1 MDLKGATI
9 PGLPLDLTFLEVM
22 ESDLS
27 GIDLSGRTLKN
38 AHFYGVV
45 LQKANFTKGT
55 LDNIVFARGERVC
68 DLTDA
73 NFAGA
78 EVTEGVFDDSTL
90 TRTDFTAASSLASA
104 SFLQTRMDGTRFDD
118 CDVTTC
124 RFSAPPRFSNDPAN
138 LTSFR
143 GANLNYS
150 TVLNQWSYLDLT
162 GAKLVGLSPDV
173 DLTYLEA
180 VCAVLSGM
188 DLSGYTLDQ
197 CNLTGATLTGA
208 RFSHAH
214 MSHAQLY
221 GVQNPAEVFRV
232 LGTSSDYATFLS
244 ALQRASPSDVGI
256 IFAKYGHPIVV
267 GSVSVKTDNPNRWWT
282 VRDSS
287 SGAVFPV
294 SNTAPSGPLTVMDA
308 RLVTR
313 FDSAKLDHANFS
325 RNNNQRTSLRGAV
338 FSGAVLDNADLSWAD
353 FGQLNPYDPT
363 SASVF
368 TGASMN
374 SAGLSQANLTG
385 AKLTGTVYL
394 HSADM
399 VGVTLKGADLTGAQL
414 GELAEL
420 FRVPESS
427 SSDYQSFL
435 TALEGQNLS
444 GVAAIFTK
452 YGHPVT
458 TGQTSITV
466 VVADRSWTITDSTAQ
481 TTYTVLNWTSKDNL
495 TFLIVSTPTQA
506 AALTSA
512 YMPSATLVDANL
524 YGVSAAYAYLY
535 GSDVHLDGAILD
547 NTTFANANL
556 GGSSVIVKALYR
568 VDLSG
573 ANLVNST
580 LKGADLTQHVT
591 LSQANLQGA
600 DFTGTQMNG
609 ANLANAA
616 VAVPVAPAI
625 AGVYL
630 FGIATTDQ
638 DYKAIQAELTAA
650 QNQVNITPSG
660 DDQTIK
666 KYIVDFNNGNLND
679 LRPAFQQCGVTFSG
693 QAVIEST
700 EDPEAWQINGS
711 TPPGDYTAWHGFD
724 DIGNEGILARPSM
737 PRLRAAFAANA
748 AVAGSLRWQATITAG
763 PGPQQ
768 WQVDNDSENP
778 RNLQLGYATL
788 LVAED
793 ADGTLDFYGTTLRI
807 EQLGDNN
814 QLQIRTVTYN
824 ATVLCPKD
832 HTGTQNCAGDG
843 SGSYFGPYT
852 ICPNTRT
859 LQENQQSFPPIPWAH
874 MLRAPS
880 PPKPP
885 TCVPSPYGDCP
896 QSSAFLRLSQ
906 RSDQA

>member
-1 MDLKGATI
+1 
-9 PGLPLDLTFLEVM
+9 
-22 ESDLS
+22 
-27 GIDLSGRTLKN
+27 
-38 AHFYGVV
+38 
-45 LQKANFTKGT
+45 
-55 LDNIVFARGERVC
+55 
-68 DLTDA
+68 
-73 NFAGA
+73 
-78 EVTEGVFDDSTL
+78 
-90 TRTDFTAASSLASA
+90 
-104 SFLQTRMDGTRFDD
+104 
-118 CDVTTC
+118 
-124 RFSAPPRFSNDPAN
+124 
-138 LTSFR
+138 
-143 GANLNYS
+143 
-150 TVLNQWSYLDLT
+150 
-162 GAKLVGLSPDV
+162 
-173 DLTYLEA
+173 
-180 VCAVLSGM
+180 
-188 DLSGYTLDQ
+188 
-197 CNLTGATLTGA
+197 
-208 RFSHAH
+208 
-214 MSHAQLY
+214 
-221 GVQNPAEVFRV
+221 
-232 LGTSSDYATFLS
+232 
-244 ALQRASPSDVGI
+244 
-256 IFAKYGHPIVV
+256 
-267 GSVSVKTDNPNRWWT
+267 
-282 VRDSS
+282 
-287 SGAVFPV
+287 
-294 SNTAPSGPLTVMDA
+294 MDA

-313 FDSAKLDHANFS
+313 FDSTKLDHANFS

-368 TGASMN
+368 TSASMN

-399 VGVTLKGADLTGAQL
+399 VDVTLKGADLTGAQL

-420 FRVPESS
+420 FRVPASS
-427 SSDYQSFL
+427 GSDYQSFL
-435 TALEGQNLS
+435 TALEGQNPS

-458 TGQTSITV
+458 TGQTSITA
-466 VVADRSWTITDSTAQ
+466 VVADRSWTVTDSAAQ

-506 AALTSA
+506 AALTGA

-556 GGSSVIVKALYR
+556 GGSSVIVKTLYR

-580 LKGADLTQHVT
+580 LKGVDLTQHVT

-616 VAVPVAPAI
+616 VAVPVAPAV

-630 FGIATTDQ
+630 FGVATSDR
-638 DYKAIQAELTAA
+638 DYKAILAELTAA

-660 DDQTIK
+660 DEQTIK
-666 KYIVDFNNGNLND
+666 KYIADFNNGNLND
-679 LRPAFQQCGVTFSG
+679 LRPAFQQCGVTFSD
-693 QAVIEST
+693 QAVIQST
-700 EDPEAWQINGS
+700 GDAVAWQINGS

-724 DIGNEGILARPSM
+724 DLGNEGILARPSM

-748 AVAGSLRWQATITAG
+748 AVASSLRWQATVTAG

-778 RNLQLGYATL
+778 KNLQLGYATL

-793 ADGTLDFYGTTLRI
+793 ADGALAFYGTTLRI

-814 QLQIRTVTYN
+814 QLQIRAVTYN
-824 ATVLCPKD
+824 ATVLCPTD

-843 SGSYFGPYT
+843 SGSYFGPGT

-906 RSDQA
+906 RSDRL